1 MNLSSLWQKVLSELE
16 LQTSKAN
23 FQTWLKNSN
32 LKKINEGIAIIAVS
46 SNFAKEWIENK
57 YHKLILKSLRNLIP
71 NIKTIEYI
79 IDTNLTQPTF
89 KNKKETDLKDFQL
102 SFPEVKIDFETGLN
116 SRYQFENFVVGPSNE
131 LAVAASLAV
140 TESPG
145 VKYNPLFIY
154 GGVGLGKTHLIQA
167 TGNAIKN
174 KFENKKIKYLSS
186 EKFTNEVIEAIRF
199 KDTKSFREKYRNV
212 DVLIIDDI
220 QFISGKET
228 TQMEFFHTF
237 NELYS
242 LNKQIIISSD
252 RAPSALP
259 EIEERLKS
267 RFEGGMIADITKP
280 EFETRIAILHQKM
293 KERNYYLPEEIVE
306 LLATRIQDNIR
317 NLEGALNLIVN
328 SLKYQ
333 KLPPTKKNAE
343 KILKKIL
350 QPKKIINFKKILNTV
365 SEFYDLDPNQI
376 VSKCRKKELVK
387 PRQIIMYL
395 SKEELGFAYSTI
407 AEKLGNRDHT
417 TVLYA
422 CQKISKEIQKN
433 PVLEEEINQIKSR
446 LYKTL

>member
-1 MNLSSLWQKVLSELE
+1 MNLESLWQKVLSELQ
-16 LQTSKAN
+16 LQISKAN

-32 LKKINEGIAIIAVS
+32 LKEINQGIAIIAVS

-71 NIKTIEYI
+71 TIKTIEYV
-79 IDTNLTQPTF
+79 IDSNLTHPVF
-89 KNKKETDLKDFQL
+89 KEKEVELKDFQL
-102 SFPEVKIDFETGLN
+102 SFPEVKIDLETGLN

-140 TESPG
+140 AEAPG
-145 VKYNPLFIY
+145 VRYNPLFIY

-167 TGNAIKN
+167 TGNAIK
-174 KFENKKIKYLSS
+174 KRFKDKKIKYLSS

-199 KDTKSFREKYRNV
+199 KDTKNFREKYRSV

-237 NELYS
+237 NELYG

-252 RAPSALP
+252 RPPSALP

-267 RFEGGMIADITKP
+267 RFEGGMIADISKP
-280 EFETRIAILHQKM
+280 EFETRVAILHQKM

-306 LLATRIQDNIR
+306 LLAKKIQDNIR
-317 NLEGALNLIVN
+317 NLEGALNLVVN

-333 KLPPTKKNAE
+333 KLPPTKKNVE
-343 KILKKIL
+343 KILSKIF
-350 QPKKIINFKKILNTV
+350 QPKKTIGFKEVLQSV
-365 SEFYDLDPNQI
+365 AEFYDLDPNQI
-376 VSKCRKKELVK
+376 LSRCRKKELVK
-387 PRQIIMYL
+387 PRQIMMYL
-395 SKEELGFAYSTI
+395 LKEELGFAYSTI
-407 AEKLGNRDHT
+407 AEKLGHRDHT
-417 TVLYA
+417 TVIYGY
-422 CQKISKEIQKN
+422 QKISKEIQKN
-433 PVLEEEINQIKSR
+433 PSLEEEINQIKSR
-446 LYKTL
+446 IYK

>member
-1 MNLSSLWQKVLSELE
+1 MNFSTLWQKVLSEIE
-16 LQTSKAN
+16 IQTSKAN
-23 FQTWLKNSN
+23 FQTWLKNSD
-32 LKKINEGIAIIAVS
+32 LRKINEGIAIIAVS

-57 YHKLILKSLRNLIP
+57 YHKLILKSLRSLVP

-79 IDTNLTQPTF
+79 IDTNLTQPVF
-89 KNKKETDLKDFQL
+89 KEKENNLKDFQL

-116 SRYQFENFVVGPSNE
+116 SRYQFENFIVGPSNE

-140 TESPG
+140 TEKPG
-145 VKYNPLFIY
+145 IKYNPLFIY

-167 TGNAIKN
+167 TGNTIKN
-174 KFENKKIKYLSS
+174 KFKNKKIKYLSS

-199 KDTKSFREKYRNV
+199 KDTKSFREKYRNI

-237 NELYS
+237 NELYG

-252 RAPSALP
+252 RPPSALP

-267 RFEGGMIADITKP
+267 RFEGGMIADIAKP
-280 EFETRIAILHQKM
+280 EFETRVAILHQKM
-293 KERNYYLPEEIVE
+293 KEKKYFLPEEIVE
-306 LLATRIQDNIR
+306 LLAKKIQDNIR
-317 NLEGALNLIVN
+317 NLEGGLNLVVN

-333 KLPPTKKNAE
+333 KLLPTKKNVE
-343 KILKKIL
+343 KILEKIF
-350 QPKKIINFKKILNTV
+350 QPKRTVNFKKILNTV
-365 SEFYDLDPNQI
+365 SEFYDLNPDQI
-376 VSKCRKKELVK
+376 FSKCRKKELVK

-395 SKEELGFAYSTI
+395 LKEELGFAYSTI

-433 PVLEEEINQIKSR
+433 PLLEEEISQIKNR
-446 LYKTL
+446 LCK